1 MKNQALKACFLY
13 SPRLGENVVRPYNE
27 VSVYM
32 TFMLFIPNEAVME
45 SFCLQK
51 LSLTG
56 CI

>member
-1 MKNQALKACFLY
+1 MERFLY
-13 SPRLGENVVRPYNE
+13 ATKNLPYNE

-45 SFCLQK
+45 SFYLQK